1 MFVKAPSID
10 ELERRLRNRKT
21 ETEATLQKR
30 INKAKKE
37 MEYAKDF
44 DVVLIND
51 ISETSC
57 KDAALITDTFIK
69 S

>member
-1 MFVKAPSID
+1 
-10 ELERRLRNRKT
+10 
-21 ETEATLQKR
+21 
-30 INKAKKE
+30 